1 MAASPTAYLVLGSQR
16 SGSTL
21 LVESLRA
28 TGVAGEPQE
37 FFQYLP
43 STSMSPQP
51 RQWFQDVQDDSILRL
66 LDPLDEGKPDLAP
79 AEVWRDYIPTV
90 GRTPNGVWGGK
101 LMRNHTPL
109 LLDRAAGLPDRS
121 GTGLLAAM
129 RDVVGSDPV
138 LVHIHRPDV
147 VSQAVSFWRT
157 VQTRV
162 WRGRPDPV
170 RDARAEY
177 HAGAIVHV
185 VTMLRAQEESWRAW
199 FVEEDVNPIDV
210 SYPAH
215 RRVVSGAVAQP
226 DPGRGPGLGSP
237 RSRPAPGAAAGIG
250 ASGRSAVRRVGRAL
264 SRRRGA
270 RGSGGSAGLTARTVA
285 YA

>member
-1 MAASPTAYLVLGSQR
+1 MPTPTAYLVLASQR

-51 RQWFQDVQDDSILRL
+51 RQWFEGVEDESILRL

-79 AEVWRDYIPTV
+79 PEIWRDYIRTV

-101 LMRNHTPL
+101 LMWNQTPL
-109 LLDRAAGLPDRS
+109 LIDRAAGLPDRS
-121 GTGLLAAM
+121 GTGLLSAI

-138 LVHIHRPDV
+138 LVHVYRPDV
-147 VSQAVSFWRT
+147 ISQAVSFWRA

-170 RDARAEY
+170 RDGRAEY
-177 HAGAIVHV
+177 HAHAIAHV
-185 VTMLRAQEESWRAW
+185 VKMLRDQEEAWRAW
-199 FVEEDVNPIDV
+199 FAEEDIQPIDV
-210 SYPAH
+210 SYPVLW
-215 RRVVSGAVAQP
+215 RNLTEVVGTVLEALDL
-226 DPGRGPGLGSP
+226 DPRLA
-237 RSRPAPGAAAGIG
+237 PAPVLQRQADH
-250 ASGRSAVRRVGRAL
+250 RSDEWVERYRHDAEKE
-264 SRRRGA
+264 
-270 RGSGGSAGLTARTVA
+270 GLPV
-285 YA
+285 

>member
-1 MAASPTAYLVLGSQR
+1 MSAPTAYLVLASQR

-28 TGVAGEPQE
+28 TGVAGEPGE

-43 STSMSPQP
+43 TTSQSPQP
-51 RQWFQDVQDDSILRL
+51 RQWFEGVDDESILRL

-79 AEVWRDYIPTV
+79 AAIWRDYVQTV

-101 LMRNHTPL
+101 LMWNQTPL
-109 LLDRAAGLPDRS
+109 LLQRAEGLPDRS
-121 GTGLLAAM
+121 GTGLLAAI

-138 LVHIHRPDV
+138 LIHVYRPDV
-147 VSQAVSFWRT
+147 VSQAVSFWRA

-177 HAGAIVHV
+177 HAGAIAHV
-185 VTMLRAQEESWRAW
+185 ITMLREREEGWHAW
-199 FVEEDVNPIDV
+199 FAEEDVDYVDV
-210 SYPAH
+210 PYPVLW
-215 RRVVSGAVAQP
+215 RTLPQVVGDILERLGL
-226 DPGRGPGLGSP
+226 DPRLAPEPVLERQADQRSDEWVDRYRADAEKEGLP
-237 RSRPAPGAAAGIG
+237 
-250 ASGRSAVRRVGRAL
+250 
-264 SRRRGA
+264 
-270 RGSGGSAGLTARTVA
+270 T
-285 YA
+285 

>member
-1 MAASPTAYLVLGSQR
+1 MAASPTAYLVLASQR

-43 STSMSPQP
+43 DTSMSPQP
-51 RQWFQDVQDDSILRL
+51 REWFADIEDDAVLRL
-66 LDPLDEGKPDLAP
+66 LDPLVEGKPDLAP
-79 AEVWRDYIPTV
+79 AEIWRDYIRTV

-101 LMRNHTPL
+101 LMWNQTPL
-109 LLDRAAGLPDRS
+109 LLQRAKDLPERS
-121 GTGLLAAM
+121 GDGLLAAI

-138 LVHIHRPDV
+138 LVHVYRPDV
-147 VSQAVSFWRT
+147 VSQAVSFWRA

-177 HAGAIVHV
+177 KAAAIAHV
-185 VTMLRAQEESWRAW
+185 VTMLRAQEEGWRSW
-199 FVEEDVNPIDV
+199 FVEEQVDYIDV
-210 SYPAH
+210 SYPVLWRNLTDVVGTVLEALGLD
-215 RRVVSGAVAQP
+215 RRLAPQP
-226 DPGRGPGLGSP
+226 VLERQADQRSDEWVERYHADAEREGLP
-237 RSRPAPGAAAGIG
+237 
-250 ASGRSAVRRVGRAL
+250 L
-264 SRRRGA
+264 
-270 RGSGGSAGLTARTVA
+270 
-285 YA
+285 

>member
-1 MAASPTAYLVLGSQR
+1 MASPTAYLVLASQR

-43 STSMSPQP
+43 STSQSPQP
-51 RQWFQDVQDDSILRL
+51 REWFADAADETILRL

-79 AEVWRDYIPTV
+79 PEIWRDYIRTV

-101 LMRNHTPL
+101 LMWNQTPL
-109 LLDRAAGLPDRS
+109 LLQRANGLADRS
-121 GTGLLAAM
+121 GAGLLSAI

-138 LVHIHRPDV
+138 LIHVYRPDV
-147 VSQAVSFWRT
+147 VSQAVSFWRA

-177 HAGAIVHV
+177 HAGAIAHV
-185 VTMLRAQEESWRAW
+185 VRMLRAQEEGWRTW
-199 FVEEDVNPIDV
+199 FAEEAVDPIEV
-210 SYPAH
+210 SYPVLW
-215 RRVVSGAVAQP
+215 RNLTDVVGTVLGALGL
-226 DPGRGPGLGSP
+226 DPRLA
-237 RSRPAPGAAAGIG
+237 PAPVLERQADQ
-250 ASGRSAVRRVGRAL
+250 RSDDWVERYRKDAERE
-264 SRRRGA
+264 
-270 RGSGGSAGLTARTVA
+270 GLPV
-285 YA
+285 

>member
-1 MAASPTAYLVLGSQR
+1 MASPTAYLVLASQR

-43 STSMSPQP
+43 TTSQSPQP
-51 RQWFQDVQDDSILRL
+51 REWFADAGDESIMRL

-79 AEVWRDYIPTV
+79 PEIWRDYIRTV

-101 LMRNHTPL
+101 LMWNQTPL
-109 LLDRAAGLPDRS
+109 LMQRAEGLADRS
-121 GTGLLAAM
+121 GTGLLSAI

-138 LVHIHRPDV
+138 LVHVYRPDV
-147 VSQAVSFWRT
+147 VSQAVSFWRA

-177 HAGAIVHV
+177 HAGAIAHV
-185 VTMLRAQEESWRAW
+185 VQMLRDQEDAWRAW
-199 FVEEDVNPIDV
+199 FAEEDVNPIDV
-210 SYPAH
+210 SYPH
-215 RRVVSGAVAQP
+215 LWRNLTEVVGTVLEALGL
-226 DPGRGPGLGSP
+226 DPRLA
-237 RSRPAPGAAAGIG
+237 PAPVLERQADQ
-250 ASGRSAVRRVGRAL
+250 RSDDWVERYRRDAERE
-264 SRRRGA
+264 
-270 RGSGGSAGLTARTVA
+270 GLPT
-285 YA
+285 

>member
-1 MAASPTAYLVLGSQR
+1 MPSPPAYLVLASQR

-43 STSMSPQP
+43 ATSQSPQP
-51 RQWFQDVQDDSILRL
+51 RQWFVDAGDDSILQL

-79 AEVWRDYIPTV
+79 PEIWRDYIRTV

-101 LMRNHTPL
+101 LMWNQTPL
-109 LLDRAAGLPDRS
+109 LLQRAEGLPDRS
-121 GTGLLAAM
+121 GTGLLSAI

-138 LVHIHRPDV
+138 LVHVYRPDV
-147 VSQAVSFWRT
+147 VSQAVSFWRA

-177 HAGAIVHV
+177 HAGAIAHV
-185 VTMLRAQEESWRAW
+185 VTMLRAQEAAWRAW
-199 FVEEDVNPIDV
+199 FVEEGVEPIDV
-210 SYPAH
+210 SYPVLWRNLTH
-215 RRVVSGAVAQP
+215 VVGTVLEALGL
-226 DPGRGPGLGSP
+226 DPRLA
-237 RSRPAPGAAAGIG
+237 PAPVLERQADQ
-250 ASGRSAVRRVGRAL
+250 RSDDWVERYKSDAERE
-264 SRRRGA
+264 
-270 RGSGGSAGLTARTVA
+270 GLPV
-285 YA
+285 

>member
-1 MAASPTAYLVLGSQR
+1 MTASSSAYLVLASQR

-43 STSMSPQP
+43 ATSQAPQP
-51 RQWFQDVQDDSILRL
+51 RQWFASVDDESILRL
-66 LDPLDEGKPDLAP
+66 LDPLDEGTPDLAP
-79 AEVWRDYIPTV
+79 AEVWRDYIRTV

-101 LMRNHTPL
+101 LMWNQTPL
-109 LLDRAAGLPDRS
+109 LLHRAKNLPNRS
-121 GTGLLAAM
+121 GDGLLAAI

-138 LVHIHRPDV
+138 LVHVYRPDV
-147 VSQAVSFWRT
+147 VSQAVSFWRA

-177 HAGAIVHV
+177 HTGAIAHII
-185 VTMLRAQEESWRAW
+185 TMLREQERGWRTW
-199 FVEEDVNPIDV
+199 FEEENITPMDVPYPVLWRNLTQVVGDV
-210 SYPAH
+210 LEALGQD
-215 RRVVSGAVAQP
+215 RRLAPKPVLERQADQRSDEWVDRYRKDA
-226 DPGRGPGLGSP
+226 DRLGLP
-237 RSRPAPGAAAGIG
+237 
-250 ASGRSAVRRVGRAL
+250 
-264 SRRRGA
+264 
-270 RGSGGSAGLTARTVA
+270 T
-285 YA
+285 